1 MSKKPNIFLLLLVYF
16 IPLCLIIFLLAN
28 TFLTQKGNVYSKIA
42 KGKPISILVAGD
54 SIGAGAGASKPER
67 NFANLL
73 KARLLQKYGV
83 NATVLNTSMGGN
95 FSYSEYV
102 RVSMLPKN
110 GNFDLVILC
119 CGENDLTSESLG
131 KTYEALIRTIKRKY
145 PSAKI
150 ISILESSQK
159 AYTKKIK
166 TIQSLAKHYGIPTV
180 DTIEPFT
187 NGQNGEYES
196 LTRDGIHPNDKGYT
210 IYADVLDNLIAEQ
223 IQRYRDT
230 EIQRYRDILNG
241 LTSKK
246 PILPDP
252 IFPSS
257 FEFANFHSFS
267 TNIFVRDGNEFSCKM
282 NIPENAH
289 IGIGLDFLKG
299 SNYYELAING
309 KSFVKKEEYR
319 KFPPKSYIIDL
330 TEFKRPKVSGETD
343 IKLIFKRKEQADS
356 FNGIFISSPL

>member
-1 MSKKPNIFLLLLVYF
+1 MLKKSNILLLILVYLP
-16 IPLCLIIFLLAN
+16 PLCLIIFLLAN
-28 TFLTQKGNVYSKIA
+28 IFLMPKGNVYSKIA

-54 SIGAGAGASKPER
+54 SIGAGAGSSKPEH

-73 KARLLQKYGV
+73 KARLLLKYGV
-83 NATVLNTSMGGN
+83 TATVLNTSMGGN
-95 FSYSEYV
+95 FSYSEYI

-110 GNFDLVILC
+110 DNFDLVILC

-145 PSAKI
+145 PSAEI

-230 EIQRYRDILNG
+230 EI
-241 LTSKK
+241 
-246 PILPDP
+246 
-252 IFPSS
+252 
-257 FEFANFHSFS
+257 
-267 TNIFVRDGNEFSCKM
+267 
-282 NIPENAH
+282 
-289 IGIGLDFLKG
+289 FLM
-299 SNYYELAING
+299 
-309 KSFVKKEEYR
+309 V
-319 KFPPKSYIIDL
+319 
-330 TEFKRPKVSGETD
+330 
-343 IKLIFKRKEQADS
+343 
-356 FNGIFISSPL
+356 